1 MRYEILVAGMGGQ
14 GIILAATVAGAAA
27 AVFRGL
33 EATMI
38 PSYGPEARGGRVY
51 AQLVISDEEI
61 DYPRVTHADMAIIM
75 SQRAYEEF
83 ASIVKPGGKII
94 YDPDLVEPHDPPE
107 GVKLVPVPATRMA
120 EELGS
125 RISANMVML
134 GVLTALCD
142 FIGPEDMEKA
152 IRGWVRRAVDVNLKA
167 FKKGYELGLS
177 LAKEVEAPGS

>member
-107 GVKLVPVPATRMA
+107 GVRLVPVPATRMA

-134 GVLTALCD
+134 GALAS
-142 FIGPEDMEKA
+142 ITNVVSEGALRKA
-152 IRGWVRRAVDVNLKA
+152 IEDTVPPETRTPNLKG
-167 FKKGYELGLS
+167 FERGLQ
-177 LAKEVEAPGS
+177 LFRGRPEPAGRE